1 MPAHVGSVEA
11 SSDATVLKIGVDD
24 AQWLTG
30 YLIGLGFRFE
40 VVDPP
45 ELRDGVRAIVE
56 RVASAHSLQ
65 VTALT

>member
-1 MPAHVGSVEA
+1 M
-11 SSDATVLKIGVDD
+11 LKIGVDD

-56 RVASAHSLQ
+56 RVASAHSLH
-65 VTALT
+65 VTVVT